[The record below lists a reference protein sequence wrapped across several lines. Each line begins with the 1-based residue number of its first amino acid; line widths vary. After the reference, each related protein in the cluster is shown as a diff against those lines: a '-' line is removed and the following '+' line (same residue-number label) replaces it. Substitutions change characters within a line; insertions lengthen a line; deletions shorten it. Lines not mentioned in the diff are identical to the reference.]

1 LFFIEASASLT
12 ENQLSC
18 VQHIYIDQPWRI
30 DVIEQKMNLVAL
42 LVVLTAAPLQ
52 VHAGDGFF
60 VGGSIG
66 SANLDDDFDGLKV
79 DDDTTSFRI
88 VGGWQV
94 NRYFALEAGYHD
106 FGDFEQNFTVNGTQ
120 GKAKLSADGF
130 TLGAIGSYPVA
141 DRIDIFGRA
150 GMFFWDGDAE
160 INNVSQAT
168 PEDTNPFFGAGLN
181 YAISSQFL
189 VSADWTRYELESA
202 NSDVYSIGFQ
212 FRFGQ

>member
-1 LFFIEASASLT
+1 VNKQRLNF
-12 ENQLSC
+12 
-18 VQHIYIDQPWRI
+18 
-30 DVIEQKMNLVAL
+30 MAL
-42 LVVLTAAPLQ
+42 LLVLTAAPLE

-66 SANLDDDFDGLKV
+66 SANLDDDFDGLEV

-88 VGGWQV
+88 VAGWQV

-106 FGDFEQNFTVNGTQ
+106 FGDFEQNFTIDGAQ
-120 GKAKLSADGF
+120 GKAKLSDDGF
-130 TLGAIGSYPVA
+130 TLCAIGSYPVA